1 MLGVEMPDVARM
13 EMEKAIDSAMEI
25 LLEGI
30 ERMKK
35 SSSN

>member
-1 MLGVEMPDVARM
+1 MLGVDMPDAARI

-30 ERMKK
+30 ERMKNT
-35 SSSN
+35 SSN

>member
-1 MLGVEMPDVARM
+1 MPECAKF

-30 ERMKK
+30 EKMMI

>member
-1 MLGVEMPDVARM
+1 LGVEMPDSARI

-30 ERMKK
+30 ERMKNT
-35 SSSN
+35 SSN